1 MQQNKTT
8 NWSVARFHNHRP
20 EKNEKTKKNYNLSSR
35 KGKVTHINTLK

>member
-20 EKNEKTKKNYNLSSR
+20 EKNEKTKKTIICQVERAKSR
-35 KGKVTHINTLK
+35 I